1 MKKKM
6 CFFWIVAADLEMA
19 GWRVCVLKQGKDF
32 ILRSNHEEM
41 IERQKW
47 R

>member
-6 CFFWIVAADLEMA
+6 CFFWIVAVDLEMA
-19 GWRVCVLKQGKDF
+19 GWRVCVLKQDKDF

>member
-1 MKKKM
+1 M

-19 GWRVCVLKQGKDF
+19 GWRVCVLKQDKDF

-41 IERQKW
+41 IERQK
-47 R
+47 